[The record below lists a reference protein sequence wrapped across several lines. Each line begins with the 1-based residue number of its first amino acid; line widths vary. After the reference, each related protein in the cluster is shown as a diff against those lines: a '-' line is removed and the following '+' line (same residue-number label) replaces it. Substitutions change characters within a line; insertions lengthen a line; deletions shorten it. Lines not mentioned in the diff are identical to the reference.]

1 MDTSPS
7 GSRWSKQ
14 LTLYKVL
21 QNLIKHNSLRFITY
35 KFLNKLNGMFNL
47 QNIILL
53 QLVFLVTFFVVN

>member
-14 LTLYKVL
+14 LTLHKVL

-35 KFLNKLNGMFNL
+35 KFLNKLNGIFNL